1 MTTAADWFED
11 EHEFR
16 QLCGDAQSQAQ
27 GESSQDFAAEM
38 VIKAKERGL
47 TTYLSPKQLEWL
59 CSIADWE
66 MPKRRSSA
74 SGSQT

>member
-11 EHEFR
+11 EAEFR
-16 QLCGDAQSQAQ
+16 QLCGDAQSQAR

-47 TTYLSPKQLEWL
+47 KTYLSPKQLEWL
-59 CSIADWE
+59 VKLADWE
-66 MPKRRSSA
+66 LPKRRP
-74 SGSQT
+74 GVKHE